1 MSKPTLRHFA
11 SIWTLMDYPHGSASD
26 EWTMEQKVAAIKE
39 AGFDGFQWAAL
50 PELKDLAEKYDLAFL
65 GGCQANAGN
74 YSQTLQDFAPFN
86 PLRINVQL
94 GNHAMQ
100 PEEAVDLWIAMNKE
114 AADLGLTL
122 DLETHRDTCTE
133 TPEKT
138 WRIAELYSQKTGE
151 LILLNFDFSHF
162 AVVKHLYPPYADRLL
177 DRPDLL
183 RVTSQI
189 HLRPFNGHHC
199 EIPVTDSNG
208 KISGWAASWFEFVKD
223 ALTCWCEG
231 KSSSDT
237 LWECPE
243 LGSMTS
249 GYWIPSFPDPWK
261 DTIAAKQAIS
271 QIWEKI
277 EK

>member
-1 MSKPTLRHFA
+1 
-11 SIWTLMDYPHGSASD
+11 MDYPNGSASG
-26 EWTMEQKVAAIKE
+26 EWPMETKVAAIKE

-74 YSQTLQDFAPFN
+74 YSQILRDFAPMN
-86 PLRINVQL
+86 TVRINVQL
-94 GNHAMQ
+94 GNHATQ

-138 WRIAELYSQKTGE
+138 WKIAELYTQKTGE
-151 LILLNFDFSHF
+151 MLRLNFDFSHF
-162 AVVKHLYPPYADRLL
+162 AVVKHLYPPYASRLL

-183 RVTSQI
+183 RASSQI

-199 EIPVTDSNG
+199 EIPVTDSHG

-223 ALTCWCEG
+223 ALTCWSEG

-237 LWECPE
+237 LWACPE
-243 LGSMTS
+243 LGAMTS

-261 DTIAAKQAIS
+261 DTIAAKQAI
-271 QIWEKI
+271 QEIWEKI
-277 EK
+277 

>member
-1 MSKPTLRHFA
+1 MSKPTLKYFA
-11 SIWTLMDYPHGSASD
+11 SIWTLMDYPHGSASG
-26 EWTMEQKVAAIKE
+26 EWPMEMKVAAIKE

-74 YSQTLQDFAPFN
+74 YSQILRDFASMN
-86 PLRINVQL
+86 TVRINVQL
-94 GNHAMQ
+94 GNHATQ
-100 PEEAVDLWIAMNKE
+100 PEEALDLWIAMSKE

-138 WRIAELYSQKTGE
+138 WKIAELYAQKTGAV
-151 LILLNFDFSHF
+151 LRLNFDFSHF
-162 AVVKHLYPPYADRLL
+162 AVVKHLYPPYASRLL

-183 RVTSQI
+183 RASSQI

-199 EIPVTDSNG
+199 EIPITDSHG
-208 KISGWAASWFEFVKD
+208 KISGWAASWLEFVRD
-223 ALTCWCEG
+223 ALTCWSVG

-237 LWECPE
+237 LWACPE

-261 DTIAAKQAIS
+261 DTIIAKQTIS
-271 QIWEKI
+271 EIWEKI
-277 EK
+277 

>member
-1 MSKPTLRHFA
+1 MSKPTLKHFA
-11 SIWTLMDYPHGSASD
+11 SLWTLMDYPNGSASG
-26 EWTMEQKVAAIKE
+26 EWPMEKKVAAIKE
-39 AGFDGFQWAAL
+39 AGFAGFLSGAL
-50 PELKDLAEKYDLAFL
+50 PELKDLAEKYELALL
-65 GGCQANAGN
+65 GGCQAHAGN
-74 YSQTLQDFAPFN
+74 YSQTLRDFAPMN
-86 PLRINVQL
+86 TVRINVQL

-138 WRIAELYSQKTGE
+138 WKIAELYAQKTGAV
-151 LILLNFDFSHF
+151 LRLNFDFSHF

-183 RVTSQI
+183 RATSQI

-199 EIPVTDSNG
+199 EIPVTDSHG

-223 ALTCWCEG
+223 ALTCWSEG

-237 LWECPE
+237 LWACPE

-261 DTIAAKQAIS
+261 DTIVAKQAIEE
-271 QIWEKI
+271 IWEKI
-277 EK
+277 